1 VYVLFRER
9 FCGRA
14 GFLTATEQNFIFHSK
29 TGLKRRETISFFGRR
44 TLTIA
49 PDCSLVGK
57 LGVPEKNVF
66 FVQKFDKH
74 MLTLFCAKIKGMLRV
89 NRLYLLKDV
98 VGKWE

>member
-1 VYVLFRER
+1 VHVLLRER

-14 GFLTATEQNFIFHSK
+14 GFLTATGQNFIFRWK

-66 FVQKFDKH
+66 FVQKFEKH